1 MLKDDIKLF
10 MGINNTGF
18 DGLIQNFIDSA
29 KEDMASQGIPSSL
42 IVESDRLV
50 SSALFSYTMAQLDTE
65 HAPMYLDT
73 YRIKLDQIRK
83 NTEYVEVVI

>member
-10 MGINNTGF
+10 MGINNDGF
-18 DGLIQNFIDSA
+18 DGIISNFIDSA
-29 KEDMASQGIPSSL
+29 EMDMQSQGIPAEL

-50 SSALFSYTMAQLDTE
+50 YSALFSYVMAQLDTE
-65 HAPMYLDT
+65 NAPMYYDT

-83 NTEYVEVVI
+83 NISYMEVV